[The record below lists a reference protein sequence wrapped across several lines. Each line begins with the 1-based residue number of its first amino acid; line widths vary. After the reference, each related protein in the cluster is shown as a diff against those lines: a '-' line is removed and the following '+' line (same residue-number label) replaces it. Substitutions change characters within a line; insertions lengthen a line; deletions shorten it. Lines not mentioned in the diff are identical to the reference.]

1 MKFFIVLIVIFM
13 SVTFSVFSIN
23 DIADFKVRSIER
35 RIVEYKDTFDLS
47 SPLNS
52 FLTFEYLIVNGK
64 RGLQREAS
72 SYRIKSYMAKSGAP
86 AVQINESK
94 RNGIL
99 HRTIREVWTY
109 KDSVAAVITDYVDS
123 LCLIRFMSCEDGKWL
138 NAGEDMSVTLL
149 NARNVVREKSHNFL
163 SMLRRVQCLK
173 YVPSDTLSFV
183 NYLNEA
189 GMEPEDY
196 LLRMM
201 EKHKLLIYG
210 EVHRRRISWELM
222 KRVISDPRFY
232 KTTGTVYMELSTDKQ
247 KELDRFFD
255 NETIKPDII
264 LSIFQDV
271 QINGWYD
278 RGMYEFILELW
289 KLNKSLSPKDR
300 IRVVAV
306 DMPRPFS
313 SLYSKEEYSDFFDN
327 TEDRNNW
334 MADQIER
341 DMRSAIHTQS
351 HLFIVGCAHA
361 YKSSV
366 PGIASAASGEDARLT
381 VAAQLA
387 GRFKQEDVFTVF
399 SHTAIIS
406 NNGVIH
412 GKIRHGVFDYAF
424 MRTGYKP
431 VAFSLQKS
439 PFGMEPF
446 DGIYEISYNESAGN
460 YVDNFDGY
468 IFLEPLENEE
478 AEYILYDI
486 FTDDYVQELKRRAV
500 ISDSE
505 HERWYGLPVK
515 DLTKE
520 AIISNLKKATEG
532 KKRWE
537 ALFR

>member
-189 GMEPEDY
+189 GM
-196 LLRMM
+196 LS
-201 EKHKLLIYG
+201 LI
-210 EVHRRRISWELM
+210 HI
-222 KRVISDPRFY
+222 
-232 KTTGTVYMELSTDKQ
+232 
-247 KELDRFFD
+247 
-255 NETIKPDII
+255 
-264 LSIFQDV
+264 
-271 QINGWYD
+271 
-278 RGMYEFILELW
+278 
-289 KLNKSLSPKDR
+289 
-300 IRVVAV
+300 
-306 DMPRPFS
+306 
-313 SLYSKEEYSDFFDN
+313 
-327 TEDRNNW
+327 
-334 MADQIER
+334 
-341 DMRSAIHTQS
+341 
-351 HLFIVGCAHA
+351 
-361 YKSSV
+361 
-366 PGIASAASGEDARLT
+366 
-381 VAAQLA
+381 
-387 GRFKQEDVFTVF
+387 
-399 SHTAIIS
+399 
-406 NNGVIH
+406 
-412 GKIRHGVFDYAF
+412 
-424 MRTGYKP
+424 
-431 VAFSLQKS
+431 
-439 PFGMEPF
+439 
-446 DGIYEISYNESAGN
+446 
-460 YVDNFDGY
+460 
-468 IFLEPLENEE
+468 
-478 AEYILYDI
+478 
-486 FTDDYVQELKRRAV
+486 
-500 ISDSE
+500 
-505 HERWYGLPVK
+505 
-515 DLTKE
+515 
-520 AIISNLKKATEG
+520 
-532 KKRWE
+532 
-537 ALFR
+537 